1 MNRLTRSILEHALPA
16 VFTAADVKALEPED
30 NARYRQMRNA
40 FAAGDIVRICRGYY
54 TLNRIYGRGTPCGKV
69 LAQKFVPDS
78 YISLESALREANW
91 IPEAV
96 YVILS
101 VTSNGN
107 SNKTKTIKTPVERF
121 YYVNVPQKNRYA
133 GTERILHYSGEQYV
147 TAKPL
152 KALADS
158 IYERNLNWTTL
169 DPLVES
175 LRVEIEDLES
185 LTAEDFNELEGNYE
199 SSLVENFLSG
209 IRKELRV

>member
-54 TLNRIYGRGTPCGKV
+54 ALNRIYGRGLPNCNI

-78 YISLESALREANW
+78 YISLESALREADW

-96 YVILS
+96 YVTLS
-101 VTSNGN
+101 VVSKADFD
-107 SNKTKTIKTPVERF
+107 KTKVVETSIRDF

-133 GTERILHYSGEQYV
+133 GTERIHHYSGGYYA

-158 IYERNLNWTTL
+158 MYERALNWTTL
-169 DPLVES
+169 EPLVES

-199 SSLVENFLSG
+199 SSRVENFLSG